1 MTNNS
6 GERLT
11 IATILAY
18 ILSSPP
24 ICAFYRGL
32 VGSDVPAWYLQHMN
46 ALATVLT
53 VAMIGVFAWRGI
65 KLLSEI

>member
-1 MTNNS
+1 MGN

-32 VGSDVPAWYLQHMN
+32 VGSDVPDWCLQHMN
-46 ALATVLT
+46 ALATGLT
-53 VAMIGVFAWRGI
+53 VVLIVVFAWRGI